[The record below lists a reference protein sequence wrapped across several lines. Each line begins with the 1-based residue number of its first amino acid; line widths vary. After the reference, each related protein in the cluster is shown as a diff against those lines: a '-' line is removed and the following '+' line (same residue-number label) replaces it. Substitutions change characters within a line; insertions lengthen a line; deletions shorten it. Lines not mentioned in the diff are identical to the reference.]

1 MKIRTQFFISL
12 ALFGV
17 MLAIVAVSYFFTI
30 SQTDRLEDQEQRAH
44 NIAQAATELGYLAN
58 DYLLNREPQQRARW
72 ETRLDQ
78 VTADLDQID
87 ISEPATATLVADIK
101 ANRQSLRTVFNDVA
115 TAIETNPMTDPTLRL
130 AFTQVSWSRL
140 QVPTQAIVFDAAR
153 LPEIFEDKAD
163 DARGRQSVLLISIL
177 GLVIGYFVIN
187 YGLVYRRMLHSL
199 AEIQDGAKFIGNGD
213 LDYVIPATYDDEVG
227 NVARAFNKMTA
238 NLKNVT
244 ASKTDLE
251 KEIVRRS
258 EAEEELHITNEKL
271 HIAIEHL
278 QENARTLEEE
288 MHGREASEERFRAL
302 FQKAPYAVALS
313 SIPDGRYADVNEA
326 FLNMTGF
333 SLNEVI
339 GKNSVDLGL
348 FPDPASR
355 AKVMAELKAK
365 NSVHDAEMTI
375 RTRSGEECI
384 VSSTIEPITLGGR
397 DYWLAMLMEITDRK
411 KAEEALAQS
420 RERLELA
427 LAAADMGT
435 FEWDIINDKRR
446 WDDNTHRILGVEPG
460 TYDGTADGFLQV
472 VHPDDRARVRANL
485 AQAVETSVYNN
496 EYRAVWSDGS
506 VHHIAA
512 RGKVYYDGAGK
523 PVRMA
528 AICWDITE
536 DKQAAEALR
545 QSYEEL
551 ERINRA
557 AVGREL
563 KMIELKKEINKYYI
577 ATGQPP
583 RYMIDPNEEK

>member
-17 MLAIVAVSYFFTI
+17 MLAIVAVSYFFTT
-30 SQTDRLEDQEQRAH
+30 SQTGRLEDQEQRAH

-72 ETRLDQ
+72 ETRFDQ

-87 ISEPATATLVADIK
+87 ISDPATATLVADIK
-101 ANRQSLRTVFNDVA
+101 ANQRSLRTVFNDVA

-130 AFTQVSWSRL
+130 AFTQVSWSLL

-199 AEIQDGAKFIGNGD
+199 AEIQTGARFIGSGD
-213 LDYVIPATYDDEVG
+213 LEYVIPAAYDDEVG
-227 NVARAFNKMTA
+227 DLARSFNKMTA
-238 NLKNVT
+238 SLKNVT

-251 KEIVRRS
+251 KENVKRAT
-258 EAEEELHITNEKL
+258 AEEETRIANEELRITNEN
-271 HIAIEHL
+271 L
-278 QENARTLEEE
+278 QENARKLELE
-288 MHGREASEERFRAL
+288 MHERAASEERFRGL

-326 FLNMTGF
+326 FLKMTGF
-333 SLNEVI
+333 FRHEVI
-339 GKNSVDLGL
+339 GKNS
-348 FPDPASR
+348 
-355 AKVMAELKAK
+355 AELNIFRDTEGRCVIDELQAK
-365 NSVHDAEMTI
+365 GLVQYAEVTI
-375 RTRSGEECI
+375 FDKNGNECI
-384 VSSTIEPITLGGR
+384 AATNIEKVTFNGR
-397 DYWLAMLMEITDRK
+397 DFWLNMSVDITERK
-411 KAEEALAQS
+411 KAEKALAQS

-435 FEWDIINDKRR
+435 FEWDIINDRR
-446 WDDNTHRILGVEPG
+446 TWDDNTHRLLGVEPG
-460 TYDGTADGFLQV
+460 TYDGTSESFLQV
-472 VHPDDRARVRANL
+472 VHPADKDRVRANL

-528 AICWDITE
+528 AICWEITE

-545 QSYEEL
+545 QSYAEL

-557 AVGREL
+557 AVSREL
-563 KMIELKKEINKYYI
+563 KMIELKKEINKYYN

-583 RYMIDPNEEK
+583 RYMIDPNEEN